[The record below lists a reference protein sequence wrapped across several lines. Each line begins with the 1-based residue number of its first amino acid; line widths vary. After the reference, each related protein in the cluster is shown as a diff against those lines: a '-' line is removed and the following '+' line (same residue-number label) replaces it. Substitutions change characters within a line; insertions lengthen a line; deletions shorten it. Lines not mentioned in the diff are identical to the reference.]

1 MKFVCGLTAVLGAVL
16 LIVGSIGHGGH
27 PPHSVRSE
35 ASVPWPLEAVGFSP
49 DDTVQAVNAWFEGVR
64 NAEEA
69 ERLAA
74 LARLE
79 AARAAANPAPAPAG
93 DRQAAT
99 PAGSGCGVADQ
110 IRAAWADTPDG
121 EWAVSV
127 AMRESRCQPEA
138 RNPSGASGIFQLM
151 MPLHRRLVAD
161 TCGEPADELVFDA
174 ACNIA
179 AARALYQG
187 AGRRPWA
194 F

>member
-1 MKFVCGLTAVLGAVL
+1 MKFVCGLTAVLGTVL

-35 ASVPWPLEAVGFSP
+35 ASVPWPLETVGISP
-49 DDTVQAVNAWFEGVR
+49 DSTVQAFTAWFEGVK
-64 NAEEA
+64 NGEEEA
-69 ERLAA
+69 RLAA

-79 AARAAANPAPAPAG
+79 AARAAANPAPTSTG

-99 PAGSGCGVADQ
+99 PAGSSCGVADQ

-127 AMRESRCQPEA
+127 AMRESRCQPDA
-138 RNPSGASGIFQLM
+138 RNASGASGIFQLM
-151 MPLHRRLVAD
+151 MPLHRRLVVEV
-161 TCGEPADELVFDA
+161 CGEPADELVFSA

-187 AGRRPWA
+187 AGRAPWA

>member
-1 MKFVCGLTAVLGAVL
+1 MKFATWLVAVLGSCL
-16 LIVGSIGHGGH
+16 LLLPFVERGGH

-49 DDTVQAVNAWFEGVR
+49 DETIHAVTGWIQGVK

-79 AARAAANPAPAPAG
+79 AARAAANPASASAG
-93 DRQAAT
+93 AREAT
-99 PAGSGCGVADQ
+99 PASGSCGYADA
-110 IRAAWADTPDG
+110 IRAAWADTGDG

-127 AMRESRCQPEA
+127 AWRESRCGAHA
-138 RNPSGASGIFQLM
+138 RNPSGASGLFQLM

-161 TCGEPADELVFDA
+161 VCGEPADDLVFDP

-179 AARALYQG
+179 AARALY
-187 AGRRPWA
+187 AGSGRAPWA

>member
-1 MKFVCGLTAVLGAVL
+1 MKFVCGLTAVLGTLL
-16 LIVGSIGHGGH
+16 LIVGSIGQGGH

-49 DDTVQAVNAWFEGVR
+49 DDTVQAVNAWIEGVR

-79 AARAAANPAPAPAG
+79 AARAAANPASAPAG
-93 DRQAAT
+93 DRQAT
-99 PAGSGCGVADQ
+99 PATGSSCGFADA

-138 RNPSGASGIFQLM
+138 RNPSGASGLFQLM
-151 MPLHRRLVAD
+151 MPLHRRLVLEV
-161 TCGEPADELVFDA
+161 CGEPADELVFSP

-187 AGRRPWA
+187 AGRAPWA